1 MALPMRAQVDERA
14 ESAPV
19 AEVARALRGVLGADV
34 TAVIAG
40 TTETDA
46 IDRWAA
52 GQESPAPAVTRRLRD
67 ALRVV
72 DLLLEVD
79 DPTVVRAWFIGMNP
93 ELDDRAAA
101 LVIAEEPEEVMLAA
115 RVFYVEG

>member
-1 MALPMRAQVDERA
+1 MAMRTRAEVDERA

-19 AEVARALRGVLGADV
+19 TEVVGALRDVLDTRV

-40 TTETDA
+40 TAEPGE
-46 IDRWAA
+46 IERWAE
-52 GQESPAPAVTRRLRD
+52 GQGSPAPAVARRLRD

-79 DPTVVRAWFIGMNP
+79 EPAVVRAWFMGMNP

-101 LVIAEEPEEVMLAA
+101 LVIAEEPELVLDAA
-115 RVFYVEG
+115 RFFAAHG